1 MKQENNDN
9 SDIRAIRDMMERSS
23 RFLSLSGLS
32 GVFAGLYAIAGAL
45 FAWRF
50 IPGRGFEIS
59 GEYPGLAGSV
69 ESRLFLLID
78 ASVVLVAAIVTAF
91 LLSARKAS
99 REGHKIWSPV
109 TARLLSDLSV
119 PLFAGGIFSLVF
131 LFTGNSVFIA
141 PAMLVFYGISLVNAS
156 RYTYGEVRYLGLS
169 EILIGLVSLFFPGY
183 GLLFW
188 IAGFGLLHIAYG
200 IILHRKYH

>member
-9 SDIRAIRDMMERSS
+9 GDIRAIRDMMERSS

-45 FAWRF
+45 VAWHFILGRDFA
-50 IPGRGFEIS
+50 IS
-59 GEYPGLAGSV
+59 GIYPGASGDAGS
-69 ESRLFLLID
+69 RMLLVID
-78 ASVVLVAAIVTAF
+78 ATVVLIAAVVTAL
-91 LLSARKAS
+91 LLSVRKAS

-109 TARLLSDLSV
+109 TSRLLSDLAI

-131 LFTGNSVFIA
+131 LFTSNSVFIV
-141 PAMLVFYGISLVNAS
+141 PAMLVFYGIALVNVS
-156 RYTYGEVRYLGLS
+156 RYTFGEVRYLGIS
-169 EILIGLVSLFFPGY
+169 ETLTGLVSIFFPGH
-183 GLLFW
+183 GLIFW
-188 IAGFGLLHIAYG
+188 VVGFGLLHIAYG